1 MIEENK
7 KEVVEALKNAAET
20 DELNLDEMDATE
32 GGFLNRCSYT
42 QHNNVAGCGVQSL
55 KQEQQAMKP
64 TETLIG

>member
-42 QHNNVAGCGVQSL
+42 QHNNAAGCSVQSL
-55 KQEQQAMKP
+55 KQEQQTMQP